1 MTGVELFTIGETAVT
16 LSDVASVVGT
26 GLSAISSITGAR
38 AQEAQAK
45 SQQNMLNY
53 KAEQARVQAGQ
64 QRAASQRTA
73 AEQRRRAA
81 IVSSNA
87 RAAAATSGGS
97 VSDPTVQNIIGN
109 IEGEGEYRALTSL
122 YQGEDAARGMETQ
135 ANLWNY
141 EGDQYAQAGE
151 TKSSSTLFSGIA
163 GLPETESFK
172 TLRRKWFD

>member
-1 MTGVELFTIGETAVT
+1 MSGLETAFAVVSFGANV
-16 LSDVASVVGT
+16 LST
-26 GLSAISSITGAR
+26 ISQAK

-87 RAAAATSGGS
+87 RAAAATGGGS
-97 VSDPTVQNIIGN
+97 VSDPTVQNIIGG